1 MRNLVQDL
9 HYAFRQFL
17 KSPGFALSA
26 ILSLMLGIGAT
37 TAIFSVVYGVL
48 LDPYPYKDAKRM
60 VHVELRDKNGRGPL
74 LIVNGAEAE
83 EVRKA
88 SSVDDVFLQDGKR
101 ENLTGEKFP
110 VTVDVGLY
118 SPNLF
123 DYMGVPPLL
132 GREFT
137 PDDAPGGNPQPIAVL
152 SYLFWQRQYGG
163 SRDVVGKAIEL
174 DHTPYTVIGVVPPRF
189 TWGDSDVY
197 LPAIPSADPHHYWN
211 AFIKLKPGTNFAA
224 AQAQMQVL
232 VDSFAKED
240 PKNYPQDMRVKIVT
254 LNEQVLGRFAGTI
267 VFLFGAVVVLLV
279 IGCAN
284 VSILLLARGTARQ
297 HELAVRTSMGAGRGR
312 LIQQLLTESVLLSV
326 TGAALG
332 ILAAYWGVRALSNML
347 PYYSFPHEA
356 AIHVNG
362 AVLIFSAV
370 VAVLTGILFGISPAY
385 QLSRPQLGALI
396 QASSAKFAG
405 STRSRN
411 THRLLIAGQVA
422 LTLLLL
428 AGAGAAMKSFV
439 ARLRTPLGFDP
450 DHVFAM
456 DVAMPKGTATT
467 WQERISQQEMVRQ
480 AVAQAPGV
488 AEAGVSTTWF
498 PGFGG
503 FSAKIE
509 IQSKPTLTDAQ
520 AVLTLISPQLL
531 STLRIP
537 LLQGRIFNDAESRR
551 AAHLAMVNEA
561 FVKQYLGD
569 ADPIGQSVR
578 SPQLKVEFE
587 NLISA
592 QAPEDWFQVIGVVGD
607 AKNDGLEHPVKPA
620 IFLPYSFV
628 LPPDESLIVRASGDP
643 ETTIRSVKERLH
655 DVNPEFVVGRD
666 HTLDWW
672 LSTEGWG
679 RERFIATLFGMFAA
693 LALVL
698 AATGLYSVVSF
709 AVTQRTQELG
719 IRMALGARR
728 SSVVHLVLSSIAAM
742 LGVGVAVGLIL
753 SLLLNRVVSSWAGG
767 NSRDP
772 LTLAAAAG
780 ILFLVAG
787 IACILPAWRA
797 ATIDPMRA
805 LRVE

>member
-1 MRNLVQDL
+1 MRNLVQDIR
-9 HYAFRQFL
+9 YAFRQFR
-17 KSPGFALSA
+17 KSPGFAVSA
-26 ILSLMLGIGAT
+26 VLSLMLGIGAT

-74 LIVNGAEAE
+74 LIVNGTQAG

-88 SSVDDVFLQDGKR
+88 SSVDDVFLQDEKR

-110 VTVDVGLY
+110 VSVNVGLY
-118 SPNLF
+118 SPNMF

-137 PDDAPGGNPQPIAVL
+137 PADAPGGNPAPVAVL
-152 SYLFWQRQYGG
+152 SYLFWQRQYGA
-163 SRDVVGKAIEL
+163 SRDVIGKSIEL

-197 LPAIPSADPHHYWN
+197 LPAWPSADPHYYWLS
-211 AFIKLKPGTNFAA
+211 FIKLKPGTKYPA
-224 AQAQMQVL
+224 AQAEMQVL
-232 VDSFAKED
+232 ADRFAKQD
-240 PKNYPQDMRVKIVT
+240 PKNYPQDMRAKIVT
-254 LNEQVLGRFAGTI
+254 LNEEVLGRFAGTI
-267 VFLFGAVVVLLV
+267 VFLFGAVVILLI

-312 LIQQLLTESVLLSV
+312 LIRQLLTESVLLSV
-326 TGAALG
+326 TGAAAG
-332 ILAAYWGVRALSNML
+332 VLAAYWGVKALSTML

-362 AVLIFSAV
+362 MVLIFSA
-370 VAVLTGILFGISPAY
+370 AIALLTGILFGISPAY
-385 QLSRPQLGALI
+385 QLSRPPLSALI
-396 QASSAKFAG
+396 QANSVKLTGSS
-405 STRSRN
+405 RSRS

-428 AGAGAAMKSFV
+428 AGAGGAMKAFLAKV
-439 ARLRTPLGFDP
+439 HTPLGFDP

-456 DVAMPKGTATT
+456 NVSMPKGATST
-467 WQERISQQEMVRQ
+467 WQERINQSEMVRQ

-488 AEAGVSTTWF
+488 AEAGVSASWF
-498 PGFGG
+498 PGFRG
-503 FSAKIE
+503 FNAKIE
-509 IQSKPTLTDAQ
+509 IQSKPTLTDSQ

-531 STLRIP
+531 STLRMP
-537 LLQGRIFNDAESRR
+537 LLRGRIFDDAESRR
-551 AAHLAMVNEA
+551 GAHLAMVNQA

-569 ADPIGQSVR
+569 LDPLGQSVR
-578 SPQLKVEFE
+578 SPMLKVDQP
-587 NLISA
+587 NLLSA
-592 QAPEDWFQVIGVVGD
+592 ESPDDWLEVVGVVGD

-620 IFLPYSFV
+620 IFLPYSFL
-628 LPPDESLIVRASGDP
+628 LPPEERFIVRASGDP
-643 ETTIRSVKERLH
+643 ETTIRSVKERLRE
-655 DVNPEFVVGRD
+655 VNVEFVVGRD
-666 HTLDWW
+666 HTLAWW
-672 LSTEGWG
+672 LDTDGWG
-679 RERFIATLFGMFAA
+679 RERFIATIFGLFAV

-728 SSVVHLVLSSIAAM
+728 GTVVQLALGSTAAM
-742 LGVGVAVGLIL
+742 LGAGVAVGLLL
-753 SLLLNRVVSSWAGG
+753 SVILNRVVASWAGG
-767 NSRDP
+767 SSRDP
-772 LTLAAAAG
+772 VTLLAAAA
-780 ILFLVAG
+780 LLVLVAG
-787 IACILPAWRA
+787 VACVLPAWRA
-797 ATIDPMRA
+797 ASIDPMRA

>member
-1 MRNLVQDL
+1 MRILLQDIR
-9 HYAFRQFL
+9 YAFRQFL
-17 KSPGFALSA
+17 KSPGFAASA
-26 ILSLMLGIGAT
+26 VLSLMLGIGAT
-37 TAIFSVVYGVL
+37 TAIFSVVYGLL

-74 LIVNGAEAE
+74 LIVNGTQAG

-88 SSVDDVFLQDGKR
+88 SSVDDVFLQDEKR

-110 VTVDVGLY
+110 VSVNVGLY
-118 SPNLF
+118 SPNMF

-137 PDDAPGGNPQPIAVL
+137 PADAPGGNPAPVAVL
-152 SYLFWQRQYGG
+152 SYLFWQRQYGA
-163 SRDVVGKAIEL
+163 SRDVIGKSIEL

-197 LPAIPSADPHHYWN
+197 LPAWPSADPHYYWLS
-211 AFIKLKPGTNFAA
+211 FIKLKPGTKYPA
-224 AQAQMQVL
+224 AQAEMQVL
-232 VDSFAKED
+232 ADRFAKQD
-240 PKNYPQDMRVKIVT
+240 PKNYPQDMRAKIVT
-254 LNEQVLGRFAGTI
+254 LNEEVLGRFAGTI
-267 VFLFGAVVVLLV
+267 VFLFGAVVILLI

-312 LIQQLLTESVLLSV
+312 LIRQLLTESVLLSV
-326 TGAALG
+326 TGAAAG
-332 ILAAYWGVRALSNML
+332 VLAAYWGVKALSTML

-362 AVLIFSAV
+362 MVLIFSA
-370 VAVLTGILFGISPAY
+370 AIALFTGILFGISPAY
-385 QLSRPQLGALI
+385 QLSRPQLSALI
-396 QASSAKFAG
+396 QANSVKLTGSS
-405 STRSRN
+405 RSRH

-428 AGAGAAMKSFV
+428 AGAGGAMKAFLAKV
-439 ARLRTPLGFDP
+439 HTPLGFDP

-456 DVAMPKGTATT
+456 NVAMPKGATST
-467 WQERISQQEMVRQ
+467 WQERINQNEMVRQ

-488 AEAGVSTTWF
+488 AEAGVSASWF

-503 FSAKIE
+503 FNAKIE
-509 IQSKPTLTDAQ
+509 IQSRPTLTDSE

-531 STLRIP
+531 SALRMP
-537 LLQGRIFNDAESRR
+537 LLRGRIFDDAESRR
-551 AAHLAMVNEA
+551 GAHLAMVNQA
-561 FVKQYLGD
+561 FVRQYLGD
-569 ADPIGQSVR
+569 LDPLGQSVR
-578 SPQLKVEFE
+578 SPMLKIDQPT
-587 NLISA
+587 LLP
-592 QAPEDWFQVIGVVGD
+592 APSPDDWLEVVGVVGD

-620 IFLPYSFV
+620 IFLPYSFL
-628 LPPDESLIVRASGDP
+628 LPPEERFIVRASGDP
-643 ETTIRSVKERLH
+643 QTTIRSVKERLRE
-655 DVNPEFVVGRD
+655 VNVEFVVGRD
-666 HTLDWW
+666 HTLAWW
-672 LSTEGWG
+672 LDTDGWG
-679 RERFIATLFGMFAA
+679 RERFIATIFGLFAV

-728 SSVVHLVLSSIAAM
+728 GTVVQLVLGSTAAM
-742 LGVGVAVGLIL
+742 LGAGVAVGLLL
-753 SLLLNRVVSSWAGG
+753 SVILNRVVASWAGG
-767 NSRDP
+767 SSRDP
-772 LTLAAAAG
+772 VTLLAAAA
-780 ILFLVAG
+780 LLVLVAG
-787 IACILPAWRA
+787 VACVLPAWRA
-797 ATIDPMRA
+797 ASIDPMRA

>member
-1 MRNLVQDL
+1 MRTLVQDIR
-9 HYAFRQFL
+9 YAFRQFL
-17 KSPGFALSA
+17 KSPGFAASA
-26 ILSLMLGIGAT
+26 VLSLMLGIGAT

-74 LIVNGAEAE
+74 LIVNGTQAE
-83 EVRKA
+83 EVHKA
-88 SSVDDVFLQDGKR
+88 SSVDDVFLQDEKR

-110 VTVDVGLY
+110 VSVNVGLY
-118 SPNLF
+118 SPNMF

-137 PDDAPGGNPQPIAVL
+137 PADAPGGNPAPVAVL
-152 SYLFWQRQYGG
+152 SYLFWQRQYGA
-163 SRDVVGKAIEL
+163 SRDVIGKSIEL

-197 LPAIPSADPHHYWN
+197 LPALPSADPHYYWLS
-211 AFIKLKPGTNFAA
+211 FIKLKPGAKYPA
-224 AQAQMQVL
+224 AQAEMQVL
-232 VDSFAKED
+232 ADRFAKED
-240 PKNYPQDMRVKIVT
+240 PKNYPQDMRAKIVT
-254 LNEQVLGRFAGTI
+254 LNEEVLGRFAGTI
-267 VFLFGAVVVLLV
+267 VFLFGAVVILLI

-312 LIQQLLTESVLLSV
+312 LIRQLLTESVLLSV
-326 TGAALG
+326 TGAAAG
-332 ILAAYWGVRALSNML
+332 VLAAYWGVKALSTML

-362 AVLIFSAV
+362 MVLVFSA
-370 VAVLTGILFGISPAY
+370 ATALLTGILFGISPAY
-385 QLSRPQLGALI
+385 QLSRPQLSALI
-396 QASSAKFAG
+396 QASSVKLTG
-405 STRSRN
+405 SSRSRN

-428 AGAGAAMKSFV
+428 AGAGGAMKAFLAKV
-439 ARLRTPLGFDP
+439 HTPLGFDP

-456 DVAMPKGTATT
+456 NVAMPKGATST
-467 WQERISQQEMVRQ
+467 WQERINQNEMVRQ

-488 AEAGVSTTWF
+488 AEAGVSTSWF

-503 FSAKIE
+503 FNAKIE
-509 IQSKPTLTDAQ
+509 IQSKPTLTDSQ

-531 STLRIP
+531 STLRMP
-537 LLQGRIFNDAESRR
+537 LLRGRIFDDAESRR
-551 AAHLAMVNEA
+551 GAHLAMVNQA
-561 FVKQYLGD
+561 FGKQYLGD
-569 ADPIGQSVR
+569 LDPIGQNVR
-578 SPQLKVEFE
+578 SPMLKMDQPNV
-587 NLISA
+587 LSA
-592 QAPEDWFQVIGVVGD
+592 QSPDDWLEVVGVVGD

-620 IFLPYSFV
+620 IFLPYSFLL
-628 LPPDESLIVRASGDP
+628 LPQERFMVRASGDP
-643 ETTIRSVKERLH
+643 ETAIRSVKERLRE
-655 DVNPEFVVGRD
+655 VNVEFVVGGD
-666 HTLDWW
+666 HTLAWW
-672 LSTEGWG
+672 LDTDGWG
-679 RERFIATLFGMFAA
+679 RERFIATLFSLFAI

-728 SSVVHLVLSSIAAM
+728 GTVVQLVLGATAAM
-742 LGVGVAVGLIL
+742 LGAGVAVGLLL
-753 SLLLNRVVSSWAGG
+753 SVILNRVVASWAGG
-767 NSRDP
+767 SSRDP
-772 LTLAAAAG
+772 VTLLAAAS
-780 ILFLVAG
+780 LLVLVAG
-787 IACILPAWRA
+787 VACVLPAWRA
-797 ATIDPMRA
+797 ASIDPMRA